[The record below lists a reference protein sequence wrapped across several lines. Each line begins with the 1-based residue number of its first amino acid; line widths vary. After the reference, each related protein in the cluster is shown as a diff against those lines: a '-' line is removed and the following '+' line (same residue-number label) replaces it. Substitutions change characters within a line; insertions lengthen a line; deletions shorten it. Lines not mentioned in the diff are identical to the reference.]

1 MVIARLPL
9 NIIGEVLVIRHL
21 LLVFLSFRL
30 VTLVLFIYYFL
41 ISPVKKHNIVKW
53 HLPHLKRTDMQLERE
68 HQFDINE
75 GLIRD
80 PE

>member
-1 MVIARLPL
+1 MVIVRLPL
-9 NIIGEVLVIRHL
+9 NIVGEVPVIRHL
-21 LLVFLSFRL
+21 LLVLLSFRFVAL
-30 VTLVLFIYYFL
+30 ILFVYHFL
-41 ISPVKKHNIVKW
+41 ISPIKKHNIVKR

-75 GLIRD
+75 GLIGD